1 MSNKVSLVIVA
12 GVLFFTGLMMSC
24 ECESTAN
31 LASNNDSIEA
41 IRQEFYE
48 KYHSI
53 YRNVGGDIWIF
64 PVDGQYRMAEPKTSL
79 EDKGILERYQQFIEI
94 RGWNSDQEDIELT
107 PDNMEEVLNYCIKNA
122 H

>member
-1 MSNKVSLVIVA
+1 MINKESLVIVL
-12 GVLFFTGLMMSC
+12 LFIAGLMGGC
-24 ECESTAN
+24 ECKSTTN
-31 LASNNDSIEA
+31 LASNKDTIEA

-48 KYHSI
+48 KYNSI

-64 PVDGQYRMAEPKTSL
+64 PVDGQYRMAEPQSSIK
-79 EDKGILERYQQFIEI
+79 DRDILERYQHFIEI

-122 H
+122 Q